1 MAGEVN
7 FVRAHIDQLT
17 EIMEIVAEAQEYF
30 RKSGIDQWQNGYP
43 NEEIIAGGYPS
54 WEQLCFN

>member
-30 RKSGIDQWQNGYP
+30 RKMEPISGKMAIPTRRLSQG
-43 NEEIIAGGYPS
+43 ISKLGTAM
-54 WEQLCFN
+54 F